1 MKEMTV
7 IHAGSQRVLKRLSVI
22 RGRSS
27 RISSRCLDTNI
38 SFSAERQNNTDHAT
52 IYDLRI

>member
-1 MKEMTV
+1 MTV
-7 IHAGSQRVLKRLSVI
+7 IRASSQRVLKRLSVI

-27 RISSRCLDTNI
+27 RISSRWLDINI